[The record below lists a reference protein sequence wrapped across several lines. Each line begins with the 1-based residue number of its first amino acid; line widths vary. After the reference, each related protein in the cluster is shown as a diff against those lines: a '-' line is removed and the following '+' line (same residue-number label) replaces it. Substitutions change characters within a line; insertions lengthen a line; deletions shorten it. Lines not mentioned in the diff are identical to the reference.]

1 MLTKHCTDEEL
12 QLYAINKQHVDKRVA
27 EHIHICEDCRIK
39 VEVYQSLITGIKQQ
53 PQPAFDFDL
62 AEIVL
67 TQLPSPTT
75 KTSHDKILIWSI
87 AFVCIALV
95 GTGLY
100 FFRNYFKYLFDGLAT
115 ILVILIAVSAVTV
128 LTGLYIDMYKK
139 YRKEMSVL
147 DLS

>member
-1 MLTKHCTDEEL
+1 M
-12 QLYAINKQHVDKRVA
+12 
-27 EHIHICEDCRIK
+27 K

-67 TQLPSPTT
+67 EQLPAPKT
-75 KTSHDKILIWSI
+75 KLSYDRMLIGVV
-87 AFVCIALV
+87 AFICMTLT
-95 GTGLY
+95 GTVLY
-100 FFRNYFKYLFDGLAT
+100 YFRDYFTYLFDGLTT

-128 LTGLYIDMYKK
+128 LAGLYIDMYKK
-139 YRKEMSVL
+139 YRREMNVL

>member
-1 MLTKHCTDEEL
+1 MLTKHCTDDEL
-12 QLYAINKQHVDKRVA
+12 QQYAINKQLVEKGVA
-27 EHIHICEDCRIK
+27 EHIHVCEDCRMK

-67 TQLPSPTT
+67 EQLPAPKT
-75 KTSHDKILIWSI
+75 KLSYDRMLIGVV
-87 AFVCIALV
+87 AFICMTLT
-95 GTGLY
+95 GTVLY
-100 FFRNYFKYLFDGLAT
+100 YFRDYFTYLFDGLTT

-128 LTGLYIDMYKK
+128 LAGLYIDMYKK
-139 YRKEMSVL
+139 YRREMNVL